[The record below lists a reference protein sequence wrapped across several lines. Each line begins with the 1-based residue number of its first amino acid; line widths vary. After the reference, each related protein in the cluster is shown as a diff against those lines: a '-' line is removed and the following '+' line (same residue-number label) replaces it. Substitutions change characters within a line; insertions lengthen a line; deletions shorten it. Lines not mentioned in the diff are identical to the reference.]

1 MEELM
6 QPGDTGDYETSSVI
20 DFQTNPE
27 SYQHWR
33 LCIEPPIATL
43 FMDVREN
50 GGLEPGYELKLNSYD
65 LGVDI
70 ELSDAIQRLR
80 FEHPDVG
87 AIIITSGKPRVFS
100 SGANIKML
108 ATATHAAKVNFCK
121 FTNETRCAME
131 QATALSS
138 QCYLAVIN
146 GSASGG
152 GYELALACE
161 HIMLVDDGS
170 SRVALPELPLLG
182 VLPATGGLTR
192 LVDKRKIRRDY
203 ADIFCTT
210 VEGVGG
216 KRAVEWGFV
225 DELVVPSKMEEASLV
240 RARLLAGRGD
250 REGRE
255 GIALT
260 LLNRTFSDDQIN
272 YGYLTVEINKGNSS
286 ATFILHGPEEE
297 CPGGLEGVLAQGAE
311 FWLLQLARELEDA
324 ILHLRTNRS
333 DINCWIFKAV
343 GESEILNSYDSLL
356 LDGIGNW
363 FLEEIRLFWMRT
375 LKRLDITSR
384 SLMAVV
390 DSGSGFSGILFEL
403 ALACDRIYMLDDE
416 AVCFVQLTQM
426 NFGRLPMA
434 NGLSRLENRFMG
446 DCEAL
451 AEAESVMNQRVN
463 ATDAIRLGLVTSA
476 PDEIDWDEEL
486 RLAIEERA
494 SFSGDALTGLEANL
508 RFAGPETMETKI
520 FGRLSAWQN
529 WIFQRPNAAGPGGAL
544 RRYGSGKRPVFDKRR
559 V

>member
-1 MEELM
+1 MEELI
-6 QPGDTGDYETSSVI
+6 QPGDTGDHETSSVI

-33 LCIEPPIATL
+33 LCVEPPIATL

-87 AIIITSGKPRVFS
+87 AIIITSAKPRVFS

-131 QATALSS
+131 QATALSN

-210 VEGVGG
+210 AEGVGG

-225 DELVVPSKMEEASLV
+225 DELVAPSKMEEASLA

-255 GIALT
+255 GIVLT
-260 LLNRTFSDDQIN
+260 LLNRRFSGDQID

-286 ATFILHGPEEE
+286 ATFTLHGPEEE
-297 CPGGLEGVLAQGAE
+297 CRGGLEGVLAQGAK

-356 LDGIGNW
+356 LDGVGNW

-384 SLMAVV
+384 SLMAIV

-403 ALACDRIYMLDDE
+403 ALACDRIYMLDDD

-451 AEAESVMNQRVN
+451 AEVESVLNQRVN

>member
-1 MEELM
+1 
-6 QPGDTGDYETSSVI
+6 
-20 DFQTNPE
+20 
-27 SYQHWR
+27 
-33 LCIEPPIATL
+33 
-43 FMDVREN
+43 
-50 GGLEPGYELKLNSYD
+50 
-65 LGVDI
+65 
-70 ELSDAIQRLR
+70 
-80 FEHPDVG
+80 
-87 AIIITSGKPRVFS
+87 
-100 SGANIKML
+100 
-108 ATATHAAKVNFCK
+108 
-121 FTNETRCAME
+121 
-131 QATALSS
+131 
-138 QCYLAVIN
+138 
-146 GSASGG
+146 
-152 GYELALACE
+152 
-161 HIMLVDDGS
+161 MLVDDGS

-210 VEGVGG
+210 AEGIGG
-216 KRAVEWGFV
+216 KRAVEWGLV
-225 DELVVPSKMEEASLV
+225 DELVAPSKMEEASLV
-240 RARLLAGRGD
+240 RARLLAGSDD
-250 REGRE
+250 RSDRK

-260 LLNRTFSDDQIN
+260 PLNRRFSGDQIS
-272 YGYLTVEINKGNSS
+272 YGYLTVEINKANS
-286 ATFILHGPEEE
+286 AAAFTLHGPAKG
-297 CPGGLEGVLAQGAE
+297 CPEGLEGVFAQGAE

-333 DINCWIFKAV
+333 DINCWVFKVV

-356 LDGIGNW
+356 LDGAGNW
-363 FLEEIRLFWMRT
+363 FLEEVRLFWVRT

-384 SLMAVV
+384 SLMAIV

-416 AVCFVQLTQM
+416 NVCAVQLTQM
-426 NFGRLPMA
+426 NFGQLPMA
-434 NGLSRLENRFMG
+434 NGLSRLANRFMG
-446 DCEAL
+446 DREAL
-451 AEAESVMNQRVN
+451 AKVESVLNQLVN
-463 ATDAIRLGLVTSA
+463 ARDAISLGLVTGA